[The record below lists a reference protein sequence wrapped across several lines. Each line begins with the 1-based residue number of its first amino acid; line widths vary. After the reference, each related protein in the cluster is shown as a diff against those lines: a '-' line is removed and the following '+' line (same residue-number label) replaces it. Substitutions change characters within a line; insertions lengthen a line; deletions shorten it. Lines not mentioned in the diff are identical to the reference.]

1 MSEGAEAS
9 GTDVAGRV
17 GLTEPARM
25 GAIVRL
31 RDRYA
36 NDEIS
41 LDEFSR
47 ALDGVLAARTGQELL
62 EASPAGGP
70 PVPVSL
76 VSWLGAEPLQRHLAP
91 GEEIVW
97 VGRPE
102 GRLNLTPG
110 ELRMT
115 APFIGM
121 GVFLEA
127 ISTSMPGPVSAVQ
140 VLMPLGI
147 CAGGAYFMGGRSALQ
162 ARGAVYAVTT
172 RRIVRI
178 ARRSRGEQMDSK
190 LLTAIPNISVTQRR
204 DGGGTVTFGEGVD
217 VLPRRRHFGS
227 ELMFRPVPI
236 NFVNITDAPAVAR
249 LIESL
254 RAYQPS

>member
-1 MSEGAEAS
+1 
-9 GTDVAGRV
+9 
-17 GLTEPARM
+17 M

-36 NDEIS
+36 NDEIG

-47 ALDGVLAARTGQELL
+47 AVDGVLAARARQELSR
-62 EASPAGGP
+62 ASPSGGP
-70 PVPVSL
+70 PVPVSR
-76 VSWLGAEPLQRHLAP
+76 VSWLGAEALQRHLAP

-115 APFIGM
+115 APCLGM
-121 GVFLEA
+121 GVFLESVSA
-127 ISTSMPGPVSAVQ
+127 SMPGPTSAAQ
-140 VLMPLGI
+140 LLMPLGI
-147 CAGGAYFMGGRSALQ
+147 CGVGLYFMGGRSALQ

-172 RRIVRI
+172 RRIVRMT
-178 ARRSRGEQMDSK
+178 RRSRGEQMDSK
-190 LLTAIPNISVTQRR
+190 LLIAIPDISVTERR
-204 DGGGTVTFGEGVD
+204 GGRGTVTFGEGFD
-217 VLPRRRHFGS
+217 VQPRRWHFGS
-227 ELMFRPVPI
+227 ELMFRSVPI

-254 RAYQPS
+254 RAYQQSWGVGRPARSQPLTSELQ